1 MPKKGSRKKE
11 GRVTTTNIKVTTET
25 HREVQVAAELLGV
38 TQSEVISDGLR
49 KLLPNLTEEI
59 KRREEIRANVERNS
73 KLTSN

>member
-1 MPKKGSRKKE
+1 MPKKSARKKE

-38 TQSEVISDGLR
+38 TQSDVISSGLR

-59 KRREEIRANVERNS
+59 KRRDEIRAAVERSTRLKEN
-73 KLTSN
+73 